1 MTALAITA
9 ALAVTILMAACIHAR
24 RLFWE
29 WARELAES
37 DPTGK
42 ENVE

>member
-1 MTALAITA
+1 MTAALAITA
-9 ALAVTILMAACIHAR
+9 ALAVTIIMAACIHA
-24 RLFWE
+24 
-29 WARELAES
+29 ARIRIED